1 MLFFIVDIFTSLLM
15 LMVDVLVIFVVDEI
29 IATLLTLEIKITF
42 SLFIIIL
49 QIMINSEVDLT
60 GPTLINRLS
69 LALDVLQKLCH

>member
-1 MLFFIVDIFTSLLM
+1 MLFFIVDIFTSLLI

>member
-1 MLFFIVDIFTSLLM
+1 MLCFIVDIFTSLLM

-29 IATLLTLEIKITF
+29 IATLLRLEIKITF

>member
-42 SLFIIIL
+42 SLFITIL
-49 QIMINSEVDLT
+49 QIMINSEVDLI
-60 GPTLINRLS
+60 GSTLINRLG